1 MIETSNQK
9 TLVAV
14 ELIKEWDLLVTAD
27 SFQLILYA
35 WIPNIKTWNK
45 THMNFPFIYTGNNE
59 QFIIKL
65 VK

>member
-1 MIETSNQK
+1 MIETSNQ
-9 TLVAV
+9 TLVADK
-14 ELIKEWDLLVTAD
+14 LIKEWDLLVTAD

-45 THMNFPFIYTGNNE
+45 PSMNFPFIYSSNNK
-59 QFIIKL
+59 QFIVKL